1 MKENNN
7 ISKEELKNSYHIQR
21 KIYEM
26 EEKFLPEKHLLLATK
41 KVLDI
46 RDLRNMISKDKN
58 KELKEIVNKQFLD
71 SARDLIDIIYSILN
85 DPPYC
90 FLFENEIDL
99 DDYIQLTMEDMVLV
113 NGYLLELKP
122 YNSENIDI
130 DTIFMALDESIFH
143 YLNCLNNEKDYTK
156 LFEDD
161 FIRITKNEEEE
172 DE

>member
-1 MKENNN
+1 MEKDLD

-21 KIYEM
+21 KIFEM
-26 EEKFLPEKHLLLATK
+26 EEKFLFEKYLLLATK

-46 RDLRNMISKDKN
+46 RDLRNMITKDKN
-58 KELKEIVNKQFLD
+58 KKLKEIVNKQFFD
-71 SARDLIDIIYSILN
+71 STIDLIDIIYSILN

-90 FLFENEIDL
+90 FLFGDEIHL
-99 DDYIQLTMEDMVLV
+99 EDYIQLTLEDMVLV

-143 YLNCLNNEKDYTK
+143 YINCLNDEKDYTE
-156 LFEDD
+156 LFDDD
-161 FIRITKNEEEE
+161 FIQITENKEEE